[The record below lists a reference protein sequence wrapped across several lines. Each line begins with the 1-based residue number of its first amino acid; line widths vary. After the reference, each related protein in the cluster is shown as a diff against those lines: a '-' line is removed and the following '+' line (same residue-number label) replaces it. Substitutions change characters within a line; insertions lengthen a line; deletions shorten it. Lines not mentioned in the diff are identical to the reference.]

1 MEYNIRVLS
10 IEGTDADR
18 VQNKETIQRYKQYDI
33 TLQDSV
39 LSVNTAVT
47 VMSVHLM

>member
-10 IEGTDADR
+10 IEWTDADT